1 MYVAARHGHLKCM
14 ALLVEK
20 FNSSIELGDVGGFT
34 PLIASAYR
42 FGSQRNNLTC
52 FLHSKKI
59 IATSLEGALIALCI
73 ALRRGL
79 VLVREGGNGMCAIL
93 AFNSVKY

>member
-1 MYVAARHGHLKCM
+1 M

-42 FGSQRNNLTC
+42 F
-52 FLHSKKI
+52 
-59 IATSLEGALIALCI
+59 TSD
-73 ALRRGL
+73 
-79 VLVREGGNGMCAIL
+79 
-93 AFNSVKY
+93 